1 MKDDFGLSESSL
13 PDPSSADSAD
23 IKEVREV
30 QLWLED
36 LQAAEKL
43 EDKWRKSGNEVIRLY
58 EADHKL
64 AYQFN
69 ILYSNTETLAPALYS
84 TTPTPVVQRR
94 FKDEDPI
101 GLEVSKVIKRV
112 LEYTLDDGQAVYADF
127 DTLMMSAVQSALVPG
142 RGVTRFKYDAEI
154 VNDPPPKPED
164 SDDIQDKLA
173 ETFPGTI
180 EKEVSSGAQ
189 IKWESVCGEQIPW
202 DRFCHGYGRY
212 WQEVPWVAYKWPMT
226 REELVKNF
234 GNIGALV
241 SISSVSSKELETEKS
256 HSEDMMKGMK
266 IAWVYEIWNKVTRE
280 VVFISEGYR
289 MGLLKKVPD
298 PLGLT
303 GFFNCAEP
311 LTYFQRVSS
320 LLPQTL
326 YAFYEEQAKELNQ
339 VTARIG
345 RLIKALKVRGI
356 YDGSIDALER
366 IFEEDDNAL
375 IAADNTSAMYDRGGI
390 EKAIWMLPIDKIIIV
405 LQQLYAARQQ
415 TKQVIYEVTGL
426 SDILRG
432 ASNPNETLGAQQIKN
447 QWGSLRLRKLQKNTQ
462 TYVVDCLRIMAE
474 IACSKFSQ
482 STIQGMTNL
491 QYPTQ
496 QQKDA
501 IQQTLPTVQ
510 DPQQQ
515 QMMQETLQ
523 IPSWEDILK
532 VMQNDIQRAY
542 RIDIETNSTIEPE
555 ATEDRDSMTAL
566 MNALSQFL
574 LGVQPLVAD
583 GSLPFDA
590 MKAMMLTICRRFNF
604 GDEVEDELKK
614 MQAPQPPEQKPSPEQ
629 EAQAKQLEQGQQQLT
644 QAQQKV
650 QQDQAKLAQDQM
662 QLQYDQQQAQMEIE
676 FQQKSA
682 QQQVEYDKKEAML
695 TVKAQHQEA
704 DMKVKQV
711 AMHEQMKLDV
721 HTTKAALDHT
731 AKEAS
736 LNQASQSLQ
745 EKQTKD
751 TVEPKKS
758 ATSAMVDSVR
768 SGQSE
773 LAAAVTTMAKS
784 MEQFVQAHRAEK
796 TITDNTGKSY
806 KISTAPTPEP
816 GEQ

>member
-1 MKDDFGLSESSL
+1 MKDEFGLNENAITE
-13 PDPSSADSAD
+13 PDSTS
-23 IKEVREV
+23 IKEVNEV
-30 QLWLED
+30 KQWLEEVD
-36 LQAAEKL
+36 RAEHR
-43 EDKWRKSGNEVIRLY
+43 ERTWRQSGHEVIKLY
-58 EADHKL
+58 EADHKI

-142 RGVTRFKYDAEI
+142 RGVTRFKYDADITESESTEK
-154 VNDPPPKPED
+154 DED
-164 SDDIQDKLA
+164 SSDPTDQNDIDTSL
-173 ETFPGTI
+173 ERTFPGTV
-180 EKEVSSGAQ
+180 EKEIKSGA
-189 IKWESVCGEQIPW
+189 KVNWEAVCGEQIPW

-226 REELVKNF
+226 REELIKNF
-234 GNIGALV
+234 GQEVGSLVAL
-241 SISSVSSKELETEKS
+241 SSHSEKELEADKDRS
-256 HSEDMMKGMK
+256 DDMMKGMK
-266 IAWVYEIWNKVTRE
+266 IAWVYEIWNKETKE

-289 MGLLKKVPD
+289 MGPLKKVPD

-303 GFFNCAEP
+303 GFFSCAEP

-356 YDGSIDALER
+356 YDGSIDALGR
-366 IFEEDDNAL
+366 IFEQDDNAL

-496 QQKDA
+496 QQKMA

-515 QMMQETLQ
+515 QMMQETMK

-574 LGVQPLVAD
+574 LGVQPLVQD

-604 GDEVEDELKK
+604 GDDVEDELKK
-614 MQAPQPPEQKPSPEQ
+614 MQAPTPPQAAPSPEQ

-662 QLQYDQQQAQMEIE
+662 QLQYDQQQAQMEIQ
-676 FQQKSA
+676 FQQKAAS
-682 QQQVEYDKKEAML
+682 QQIEYDKKEAML
-695 TVKAQHQEA
+695 AVKAQHQEA

-711 AMHEQMKLDV
+711 AQNEQMKLDV
-721 HTTKAALDHT
+721 HTTKAALEHG
-731 AKEAS
+731 ARESSIAQGEKE
-736 LNQASQSLQ
+736 LQSQ
-745 EKQTKD
+745 
-751 TVEPKKS
+751 
-758 ATSAMVDSVR
+758 TSQLAPAITQMA
-768 SGQSE
+768 QSME
-773 LAAAVTTMAKS
+773 SLAAA
-784 MEQFVQAHRAEK
+784 HRALQGL
-796 TITDNTGKSY
+796 TGESKKSNE
-806 KISTAPTPEP
+806 TP
-816 GEQ
+816 Q